1 MVTEKQLSANRENGK
16 KGGPNSAAGK
26 AAVRYNALK
35 HGLLSQQV
43 VLPDEDEDAFAELSD
58 SLMASLNPQGAL
70 EKMLVDIIASSYWRL
85 KRAVK
90 LDTCFVETGM
100 GATNCLGSIEYY
112 ANPGHC
118 SYTCDKLLQNP
129 LRYETSLERKLYKA
143 LHELQRLQMARKGEM
158 PPAPVVIDVDVSHQ
172 GRNGLSQYKEPMP

>member
-1 MVTEKQLSANRENGK
+1 MVTEKQLIANRENGK
-16 KGGPNSAAGK
+16 KGGPKTAAGK

-43 VLPDEDEDAFAELSD
+43 VLPDEDEDAFAELND

-70 EKMLVDIIASSYWRL
+70 EKMLVDIIASTYWRL
-85 KRAVK
+85 GRAVR
-90 LDTCFVETGM
+90 LDTCYVETKM
-100 GATNCLGSIEYY
+100 RATNCLGSIEYY
-112 ANPGHC
+112 ANSGHC

-129 LRYETSLERKLYKA
+129 TRYETALERRLYKA

-158 PPAPVVIDVDVSHQ
+158 PPAPVAIDVDVSHQ
-172 GRNGLSQYKEPMP
+172 GQNGVSQ